1 MKPLVQ
7 PPSRLAAEPHSV
19 SLPKPSE
26 SIRYEARRL
35 CGYAALIALLVA
47 PAMSACPVCYG
58 APGPATDGLNNAIIF
73 LLIVVA
79 LVQIGFIALFWSFRR
94 RAKALR
100 HHREQFRIIEGGV

>member
-1 MKPLVQ
+1 MNERH
-7 PPSRLAAEPHSV
+7 SGIAAKGHSDGI
-19 SLPKPSE
+19 S
-26 SIRYEARRL
+26 YAAMNL
-35 CGYAALIALLVA
+35 CSYAALLAAFIA

-58 APGPATDGLNNAIIF
+58 APGPATDGLSNAIIF

-94 RAKALR
+94 RAKALQ